1 MSTKTRPL
9 TAILFGA
16 VILTALPGQQAVAQT
31 VADSAS
37 VSEVVRRLLGVTGV
51 WDLGL
56 DGFGNSW
63 TMAVG
68 RFGHKD
74 SKEIQFEIDAVG
86 HQYGVIG
93 RTEQMELVD
102 IDICVYDPN
111 GIEVDCDEL
120 EDSSP
125 GVFFDSEVKG
135 TYRAVMSSHSP
146 DGDVE
151 YAGMVVLKERTK

>member
-9 TAILFGA
+9 IAILFGA
-16 VILTALPGQQAVAQT
+16 VILTTLPGQQAVAQT
-31 VADSAS
+31 EADSAS
-37 VSEVVRRLLGVTGV
+37 VSEVVRRLLSVTGD

-56 DGFGNSW
+56 DGFGNFW

-86 HQYGVIG
+86 DHHGVIG
-93 RTEQMELVD
+93 RTESMFLVD

-111 GIEVDCDEL
+111 GTEVGCDEY
-120 EDSSP
+120 EDSGP
-125 GVFFDSEVKG
+125 GVFFYSEVKG
-135 TYRAVMSSHSP
+135 TYRAVMTGFSP

-151 YAGMVVLKERTK
+151 YAGMLVLKERTK